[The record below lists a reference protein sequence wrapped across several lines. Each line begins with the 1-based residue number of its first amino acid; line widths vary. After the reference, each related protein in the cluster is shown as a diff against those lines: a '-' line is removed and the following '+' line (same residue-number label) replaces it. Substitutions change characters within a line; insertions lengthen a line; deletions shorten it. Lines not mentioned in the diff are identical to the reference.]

1 MTAATPD
8 QTPVRVAVL
17 GCGNV
22 GAALAELLTTR
33 VDQIAERT
41 GVRFELAGVAVHDL
55 GRPRPPFLPTDL
67 LTDDPKEL
75 VERPGVDV
83 VVELIGGIDPA
94 RTLVESA
101 LRAGRPVVTANK
113 ALLAAAGAELA
124 ELAAANRVDLLYEAS
139 VAGAIPVIR
148 PLRESLAGERV
159 VRVMGIV
166 NGTTNYIL
174 TRMAEDGMDYADAL
188 AEAQSLGLAERD
200 PTADVAGDDAAA
212 KAAILAGLAFGSDV
226 VGDDVH
232 REGITGVR
240 AVDVAYAARLG
251 YVVKLLAVA
260 ELVPG
265 DPVPGGPVPGET
277 VPGETVD
284 GPPDVSV
291 RVHPAMVP
299 RSHPLASVRG
309 AFNAVFVEG
318 EAAGE
323 LMLYGRGAGG
333 APTASAVL
341 GDLID
346 AARNLAQGAPAPAP
360 RRGPT
365 RVRPMDELRSAFYL
379 NLEVADRPG
388 VLAAVATVFG
398 NHQVSIRTMEQEGL
412 GGEARLIFLTHTARE
427 GDVRATLDDLRQLE
441 AVDRVGA
448 VLRVVDGEAAE

>member
-1 MTAATPD
+1 M
-8 QTPVRVAVL
+8 
-17 GCGNV
+17 
-22 GAALAELLTTR
+22 GAALAEILLTR
-33 VDQIAERT
+33 GEQIAQRT
-41 GVRFELAGVAVHDL
+41 GVGLELAGVAVRDL
-55 GRPRPPFLPTDL
+55 ARPRSVAVPPDL
-67 LTDDPKEL
+67 LTDDAKEL
-75 VERPGVDV
+75 VERPGIDV
-83 VVELIGGIDPA
+83 VVEVIGGLDPA

-113 ALLAAAGAELA
+113 ALLAESGAELA
-124 ELAAANRVDLLYEAS
+124 ELAAANGVDLLYEAS

-148 PLRESLAGERV
+148 PLRESLARERV

-174 TRMAEDGMDYADAL
+174 SRMADDAMDYAEAL
-188 AEAQSLGLAERD
+188 AEAQELGLAERD

-226 VGDDVH
+226 VGRDVH

-251 YVVKLLAVA
+251 FVVKLLAVV
-260 ELVPG
+260 ELV
-265 DPVPGGPVPGET
+265 DGGP
-277 VPGETVD
+277 D
-284 GPPDVSV
+284 LSV

-299 RSHPLASVRG
+299 NSHPLASVRG

-333 APTASAVL
+333 PPTASAVL

-346 AARNLAQGAPAPAP
+346 AARNLRAGSPAPAP
-360 RRGPT
+360 RRGPIPI
-365 RVRPMDELRSAFYL
+365 RPVEELWSAFYL
-379 NLEVADRPG
+379 NLEVVDRPG

-398 NHQVSIRTMEQEGL
+398 DHGVSIRTMEQEGL
-412 GGEARLIFLTHTARE
+412 GDEARLIFLTHAARE
-427 GDVRATLDDLRQLE
+427 GDVQDTLDALRQLE
-441 AVDRVGA
+441 AVDRVGS
-448 VLRVVDGEAAE
+448 VLRVVGQDGTAGGEG